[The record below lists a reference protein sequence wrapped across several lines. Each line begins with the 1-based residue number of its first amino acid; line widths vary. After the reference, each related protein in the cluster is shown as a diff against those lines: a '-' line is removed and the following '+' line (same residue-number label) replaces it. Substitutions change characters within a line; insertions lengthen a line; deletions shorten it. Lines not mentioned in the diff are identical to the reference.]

1 LENEIDRCIISEDE
15 MADSASAE
23 LRNIRRKIAL
33 QNEAIRNKINS
44 ILTSA
49 DNRNILQ
56 DSIVTIRQGRYVIP
70 VKQEHK
76 SRLPGIIHDQSAT
89 GATLFIEPQS
99 IVNMNNELRE
109 LELAEKNEINRILA
123 ELSMLI
129 AEAGDDL
136 INNQR
141 ILIGLDFIFAKGR
154 LSVKMKAEPPE
165 INVQGILNIRDGR
178 HPLIDPQKVVP
189 ISVPIGKDYNTLVIT
204 GPNTGGKTVTLKT
217 VGLFVLM
224 AQSGLHLPA
233 AHGTNVPVFQK
244 VFADIGDEQSIE
256 QSLSTFSS
264 HMRNIVDIVREADAD
279 TLVLLD
285 ELGAGTDPTEGAA
298 LAISI
303 LDELYERGCKT
314 LATTHYTE
322 LKKYA
327 IATPGVQNA
336 SMEFDVDTLSPTYR
350 LTIGTPGRSNA
361 FEISA
366 KLGLPDHLIHRAR
379 GLLDENAIAFEDVIA
394 AIEKDRKLAELDR
407 DEAMLLR
414 IEIKRQQEEL
424 ERRLQKFEEQKE
436 KLLAKARQEAR
447 EIVQETKELSDLI
460 LSELR
465 ELEKYED
472 KSLRNRKKEALRREI
487 RELQEKNSEKL
498 PVKRNFKP
506 VRPEELNIGDRV
518 KLLSLNQNGELISLP
533 DDKNEVQV
541 QVGLMKINVGLD
553 QISKVQNGKKQE
565 TTKKSQYGKLYR
577 SKVTSVAPSCNV
589 VGKVLDDA
597 LVEVDK
603 YLDDAFMAGL
613 KEVTIIH
620 GRGTGILRE
629 GLAAM
634 LKAHKH
640 VEKIR
645 KGNYNEGGDGVTVV
659 TLK

>member
-1 LENEIDRCIISEDE
+1 
-15 MADSASAE
+15 
-23 LRNIRRKIAL
+23 
-33 QNEAIRNKINS
+33 
-44 ILTSA
+44 
-49 DNRNILQ
+49 
-56 DSIVTIRQGRYVIP
+56 
-70 VKQEHK
+70 
-76 SRLPGIIHDQSAT
+76 
-89 GATLFIEPQS
+89 
-99 IVNMNNELRE
+99 
-109 LELAEKNEINRILA
+109 
-123 ELSMLI
+123 
-129 AEAGDDL
+129 
-136 INNQR
+136 
-141 ILIGLDFIFAKGR
+141 
-154 LSVKMKAEPPE
+154 
-165 INVQGILNIRDGR
+165 
-178 HPLIDPQKVVP
+178 
-189 ISVPIGKDYNTLVIT
+189 
-204 GPNTGGKTVTLKT
+204 
-217 VGLFVLM
+217 
-224 AQSGLHLPA
+224 
-233 AHGTNVPVFQK
+233 
-244 VFADIGDEQSIE
+244 
-256 QSLSTFSS
+256 
-264 HMRNIVDIVREADAD
+264 
-279 TLVLLD
+279 
-285 ELGAGTDPTEGAA
+285 
-298 LAISI
+298 
-303 LDELYERGCKT
+303 
-314 LATTHYTE
+314 

-336 SMEFDVDTLSPTYR
+336 SMEFDMDTLSPTYR

>member
-1 LENEIDRCIISEDE
+1 
-15 MADSASAE
+15 
-23 LRNIRRKIAL
+23 
-33 QNEAIRNKINS
+33 
-44 ILTSA
+44 
-49 DNRNILQ
+49 
-56 DSIVTIRQGRYVIP
+56 
-70 VKQEHK
+70 
-76 SRLPGIIHDQSAT
+76 
-89 GATLFIEPQS
+89 
-99 IVNMNNELRE
+99 VNMNNELRE

-553 QISKVQNGKKQE
+553 QISKVQNGGKQE